1 MKITTPEITLTL
13 TPYELHL
20 LKAACY
26 LVAEV
31 CNTSIKRN
39 EMQGKLSLYLHNIK
53 ECADAS
59 SLYDSI
65 CSVDL
70 DY

>member
-31 CNTSIKRN
+31 CNRGRRT
-39 EMQGKLSLYLHNIK
+39 
-53 ECADAS
+53 CAHS
-59 SLYDSI
+59 RLPGF
-65 CSVDL
+65 V
-70 DY
+70 

>member
-1 MKITTPEITLTL
+1 MKITAPQITLTL

-20 LKAACY
+20 LKAVCYLGSEACY
-26 LVAEV
+26 ESV
-31 CNTSIKRN
+31 KKN
-39 EMQGKLSLYLHNIK
+39 EMQCKVSLYLNDIK
-53 ECADAS
+53 ECADAD
-59 SLYDSI
+59 SLCDSI